1 MCIPMELPK
10 CPGFRFLL
18 SPILVYNPLARS
30 QVCMSL
36 VMARMASEAEKRKVY
51 MLLPDSHRGGG
62 GECGEHGQDHVE
74 VQMSNKSAA
83 IALPSTFF
91 PRGSN
96 WGNSS
101 PPLVSHA
108 GSMHSVADEG
118 PLRTDEAEGTV
129 TQTLL
134 PMSQSNGAG
143 MTNSSG
149 GSGSSSSSRSGSCS
163 KRGSSMSVQASPVAP
178 GSSGTSST
186 SSIRVNSAGAL
197 SSPLSQ
203 AGSRRSG
210 AIASSPL
217 ILAGS
222 SKRSGTG
229 SVVSSPM
236 ASGQGSRK

>member
-1 MCIPMELPK
+1 
-10 CPGFRFLL
+10 
-18 SPILVYNPLARS
+18 
-30 QVCMSL
+30 MSL
-36 VMARMASEAEKRKVY
+36 VMARMASEAEKRKDY
-51 MLLPDSHRGGG
+51 MLLPDSQRGGG
-62 GECGEHGQDHVE
+62 GECGERGQDHVE
-74 VQMSNKSAA
+74 VQMCNKSAA

-108 GSMHSVADEG
+108 GSMHSVTDEG

-143 MTNSSG
+143 TTSSSG
-149 GSGSSSSSRSGSCS
+149 GGSSTSSSRSGSSGSCS
-163 KRGSSMSVQASPVAP
+163 KRGLSMSVQASPVAP
-178 GSSGTSST
+178 GSSSTSST